1 MASLSCRAMSQT
13 PTYDQV
19 RGERINADVPA
30 SEGDQHEVDYLGKHR
45 LQSDAPVVTAVC
57 GSSPGPGADLV
68 EDWPEITADD
78 SEYVGRHCLRAD
90 ASAAPESGSAPGPG
104 ADLVED
110 WCWFGTGRQRS
121 AASVDATRPVHSVA
135 SAPGPSHTPA
145 ANQQAGPDLRRI
157 SEQAGDALFRP
168 PAHRRDRQ
176 RPGALGASRDAK
188 TGPLETLTVSQS
200 AEHDHDASDRIRYRR
215 RSRQAGAAT

>member
-1 MASLSCRAMSQT
+1 MSQT

-90 ASAAPESGSAPGPG
+90 ASAAPESGQHQAQELISLKTG
-104 ADLVED
+104 A
-110 WCWFGTGRQRS
+110 GSGQAGS
-121 AASVDATRPVHSVA
+121 AAQPRS
-135 SAPGPSHTPA
+135 TP
-145 ANQQAGPDLRRI
+145 
-157 SEQAGDALFRP
+157 
-168 PAHRRDRQ
+168 RDRCT
-176 RPGALGASRDAK
+176 P
-188 TGPLETLTVSQS
+188 
-200 AEHDHDASDRIRYRR
+200 
-215 RSRQAGAAT
+215 